1 MSSSL
6 ARLFRSLFP
15 AFVTLFALIV
25 LGGAGAYYMTT
36 GNGFTAA
43 VLGIGGLA
51 GLVAL
56 FGLVALQIE
65 NNELLRRLAA
75 AAELQLRAGRGG
87 QGAAQAQAPAQMLA
101 AAASLTAETPAAPAA
116 GFVAERRGGA
126 MAAPRRPAAPQ
137 GRVEPVL
144 TTPRRG

>member
-15 AFVTLFALIV
+15 GLVTLFALLV
-25 LGGAGAYYMTT
+25 LGGAGFYYMTT

-43 VLGIGGLA
+43 VLAFGGLA
-51 GLVAL
+51 VLVAL

-75 AAELQLRAGRGG
+75 AAEVQLRMARG
-87 QGAAQAQAPAQMLA
+87 QGGANPAQMMA
-101 AAASLTAETPAAPAA
+101 AAAAVDVPPVPAAAPVAGVRAA
-116 GFVAERRGGA
+116 P
-126 MAAPRRPAAPQ
+126 MATPRRPAGPQ

-144 TTPRRG
+144 TPPRRG

>member
-75 AAELQLRAGRGG
+75 AAEVQLRATRG
-87 QGAAQAQAPAQMLA
+87 QGGGAAMPAQILA
-101 AAASLTAETPAAPAA
+101 AADAPAAPYVGLVSDRKAP
-116 GFVAERRGGA
+116 V
-126 MAAPRRPAAPQ
+126 AAPRRPSAPQ

-144 TTPRRG
+144 STPRRG

>member
-15 AFVTLFALIV
+15 ALVTLFALLV
-25 LGGAGAYYMTT
+25 LGGAGFYYMTT

-43 VLGIGGLA
+43 VLAFGGLA
-51 GLVAL
+51 VLVAL

-75 AAELQLRAGRGG
+75 AAEVQLRMARG
-87 QGAAQAQAPAQMLA
+87 QGGANPAQIMA
-101 AAASLTAETPAAPAA
+101 AAAAAVDVPPVPAA
-116 GFVAERRGGA
+116 GPVAGVRA
-126 MAAPRRPAAPQ
+126 APMAAPRRPAGPQ

-144 TTPRRG
+144 TPPRRG